1 MHKKIFPAAVAL
13 CLLTACGPYKIPK
26 EALQWSEESPARRR
40 TESRRF
46 ETSDEARLIAA
57 SAAALKDLGF
67 TIDQKS
73 VELGL
78 IAGSKRGSAYNVG
91 EIAAAA
97 AVAIVTHVVGL
108 PGSMAV
114 SKDQSLRASIV
125 TRPDENAGGSA
136 VRVRFQRVVWDD
148 EGRVSKSEL
157 VEDPEAYRDFFACL
171 AKAAG
176 LEAHEL

>member
-1 MHKKIFPAAVAL
+1 MPRITFPAAVVL

-40 TESRRF
+40 AESRRF

-91 EIAAAA
+91 EMAAAA

-157 VEDPEAYRDFFACL
+157 VEDPEAYRDFFARL
-171 AKAAG
+171 AKTAG